1 MNVLA
6 CYPENRGHGLGSKLL
21 DVADEIAREAGY
33 KKMSVIVA
41 DENVGARRLYERK
54 GYAELDKAPCA
65 KDGWE
70 TETEN
75 WVLLGTSPS

>member
-1 MNVLA
+1 
-6 CYPENRGHGLGSKLL
+6 
-21 DVADEIAREAGY
+21 
-33 KKMSVIVA
+33 MSVIVA

-54 GYAELDKAPCA
+54 GYSKLDEAPCA

-75 WVLLGTSPS
+75 WVLLVKSLS